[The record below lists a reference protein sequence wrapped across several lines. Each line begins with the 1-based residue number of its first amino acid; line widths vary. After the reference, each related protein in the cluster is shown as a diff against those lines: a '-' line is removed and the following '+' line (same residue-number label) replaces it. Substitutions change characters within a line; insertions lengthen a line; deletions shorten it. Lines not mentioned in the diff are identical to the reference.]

1 MNHQL
6 LILIRDYSI
15 YIGICLKSA
24 CKVRIQLDR
33 ITQFIDFIYCYVHHF
48 EPLSLFISITEVL
61 QFEKL
66 SLHIDFIYRK
76 YRFSFSTNGV
86 SIVCTNR
93 SGRRR
98 WPNCWNSVSATCNVT
113 DTRNFFKSFTDPK
126 KAQTRS
132 RLLPNLLLDLCQT
145 F

>member
-1 MNHQL
+1 MNLQL
-6 LILIRDYSI
+6 LILKRDDSI
-15 YIGICLKSA
+15 YMGICLKSA
-24 CKVRIQLDR
+24 CKVRLLLEKLISLLLEVSTVWY
-33 ITQFIDFIYCYVHHF
+33 IQFIHF
-48 EPLSLFISITEVL
+48 DYRSY

-66 SLHIDFIYRK
+66 SLHIDLIYRK
-76 YRFSFSTNGV
+76 FRFSFSTNGV

-126 KAQTRS
+126 KARTRS